1 MLKTTN
7 DDCKSKG
14 SSFDCCEYVLVLQC
28 KQECIR
34 SAKLYIDID
43 IGNEVFRIWTTLQNG

>member
-43 IGNEVFRIWTTLQNG
+43 IGNEVFRIWTALQNG